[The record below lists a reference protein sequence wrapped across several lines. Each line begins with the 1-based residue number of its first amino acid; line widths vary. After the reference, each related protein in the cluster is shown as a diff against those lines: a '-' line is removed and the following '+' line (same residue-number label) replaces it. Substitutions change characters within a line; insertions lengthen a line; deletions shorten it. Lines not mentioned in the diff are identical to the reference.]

1 MKIAGVIAEYNP
13 FHNGHAVQL
22 ASLKALGYDAVVC
35 AVSPSVVQ
43 RGEPAC
49 LPTAVRVRAALA
61 GGADLVL
68 CLPAPY
74 ACKSAEGF
82 ALAGVTLLDALGCV
96 DTLAFGAETPD
107 TARLQAVAGALESAQ
122 FRAGLRRFLDEGM
135 PLAAARAAVAGALCP
150 GAKELLESP
159 NNILAVDYCRALQR
173 LGSGIQP
180 LALARR
186 GAQHDGAVSADGYA
200 SASALRQLWRQQQ
213 AKALAAFVPA
223 ACLALYREAETQGL
237 TLDER
242 AWSAALLSRLRGGGS
257 FAAVR
262 GAGEG
267 LADRLAAAARKAC
280 TAGELVE
287 LLKTK
292 HYPTARLRRLTL
304 DAALGYGEALP
315 AAPPYL
321 HVLGA
326 SGQGLAVLKAARPKL
341 PMSASLADL
350 ARQNEACATVANA
363 HAAAEDLT
371 ALARRTPQPCG
382 AAYTQKFQI
391 TAPRKI

>member
-13 FHNGHAVQL
+13 FHNGHALQL
-22 ASLKALGYDAVVC
+22 ANLKALGFDAVVC

-49 LPTAVRVRAALA
+49 LPTAARVRAALA
-61 GGADLVL
+61 GGADLVV

-107 TARLQAVAGALESAQ
+107 AARLLAVAGTLDSAQ
-122 FRAGLRRFLDEGM
+122 FCAELRRFLDAGL
-135 PLAAARAAVAGALCP
+135 PLAAARAAAAEALCP
-150 GAKELLESP
+150 GAKALLASP
-159 NNILAVDYCRALQR
+159 NNILAVDYCRALRR
-173 LGSGIQP
+173 LGSGMQP

-186 GAQHDGAVSADGYA
+186 GAPHDGAAPEDGYA
-200 SASALRQLWRQQQ
+200 SASSLRQLWQRQG
-213 AKALAAFVPA
+213 AEALAPFVPA
-223 ACLALYREAETQGL
+223 ACLALYREAEAQGL
-237 TLDER
+237 TPDAG
-242 AWSAALLSRLRGGGS
+242 AWSAALLSRLRGRGP

-267 LADRLAAAARKAC
+267 LADRLAAAVRKAC
-280 TAGELVE
+280 TAQELLE

-292 HYPTARLRRLTL
+292 RYPTARLRRLAL
-304 DAALGYGEALP
+304 DAALGYGEDLP

-326 SGQGLAVLKAARPKL
+326 GGQGLAVLKAATPKL
-341 PMSASLADL
+341 PMSTSLADL
-350 ARQNEACATVANA
+350 ARQNGACAAVAHA

-382 AAYTQKFQI
+382 AAYTQKFQRQ
-391 TAPRKI
+391 APGK